1 MSIEMLKV
9 GEIPDEEITA
19 VSVGLEY
26 NNELIFGEV
35 SEEDWI
41 MPEKNIAVEEDE
53 DPIEAAVRLMSDKI
67 GAVSF
72 VLKPLADYKAEK
84 NDTKINCRLFYAKV
98 ERFDSSIDEKIGLT
112 YFKVPPAVYEQLA
125 SMKGEV

>member
-1 MSIEMLKV
+1 MSVEIFKV
-9 GEIPDEEITA
+9 GEIPDEDITA

-35 SEEDWI
+35 SEEEWV
-41 MPEKNIAVEEDE
+41 MPEKNIEIEEDE

-72 VLKPLADYKAEK
+72 ILKPLSDYKAEK
-84 NDTKINCRLFYAKV
+84 NGIKVNCRLFYAKV
-98 ERFDSSIDEKIGLT
+98 DRFDSSIDEQIGLT